1 MPSNKALVFLRSGLL
16 ALALL
21 ISAAFDLRAGTETV
35 VVPPRIIISVKDQK
49 LMVIEGGKRAAV
61 YPVSTS
67 KFGIGDRWGSMATPL
82 GWLQVAQKIG
92 DHAPVGAVF
101 HKRRFTGEILAPN
114 APGRD
119 PIVTRIIWLR
129 GLQAENANAFYRCI
143 YIHGTAEEKSIGKP
157 ASYGC
162 VRMCSK
168 DVAEVYAQL
177 DLGAL
182 VRIIPDSLPKL
193 PKYKPAHTPDKV
205 IFAAAPEQAATA
217 AATRKAPPAQK
228 RA

>member
-1 MPSNKALVFLRSGLL
+1 MLLRAA
-16 ALALL
+16 ALAFIFLA
-21 ISAAFDLRAGTETV
+21 SAAFDLRAGTETV
-35 VVPPRIIISVKDQK
+35 VVPPRIIISVRDQK
-49 LMVIEGGKRAAV
+49 LMVIEDGKRAAV

-82 GWLQVAQKIG
+82 GWLQVAEKIG

-101 HKRRFTGEILAPN
+101 HKRRFTGEILLPN

-129 GLQAENANAFYRCI
+129 GLEPGNANAFNRCI
-143 YIHGTAEEKSIGKP
+143 YIHGTAEEKTIGKP

-168 DVAEVYAQL
+168 DVTEVYAQL
-177 DLGAL
+177 QLGAL

-193 PKYKPAHTPDKV
+193 PKLKHAGKAV
-205 IFAAAPEQAATA
+205 FTA
-217 AATRKAPPAQK
+217 ETPAQK
-228 RA
+228 TPPTVQATKTRRHASNRA